1 MARTVDR
8 QQHARRR
15 AEILDAARYLVQTRG
30 YDRMTIQELRR
41 LVGMSNGTFFHY
53 FTSKTEVLQAF
64 VDRIRVETETPLL
77 PVVDDPQLPA
87 LAKLQRFFDTFD
99 QLHEAAIDA
108 VVPLLRV
115 WYTDGNAVVRQRVD
129 DATRE
134 QRAPLLARVV
144 RQGVDER
151 VFDTAHPD
159 EAADA
164 VLALGQRMGAAHAAL
179 LLDADERTAPARA
192 ERVVAVHAAFCDAV
206 ERVLGG
212 PAGCL
217 RRTDTATALHWIGA
231 VHTTQDSTPEDSE

>member
-1 MARTVDR
+1 MARTTDLE
-8 QQHARRR
+8 QHARRR
-15 AEILDAARYLVQTRG
+15 AEILDAARQLVYTRG
-30 YDRMTIQELRR
+30 YDRMTVQELRR

-53 FTSKTEVLQAF
+53 FTSKAEVLQAF
-64 VDRIRVETETPLL
+64 VDRIRVETEAPLL
-77 PVVDDPQLPA
+77 PVVDDPELPA
-87 LAKLQRFFDTFD
+87 VAKLRRFFDTFD
-99 QLHEAAIDA
+99 RLHEAAIEA

-134 QRAPLLARVV
+134 QRAPLLARVL

-159 EAADA
+159 DAADA
-164 VLALGQRMGAAHAAL
+164 VLTLVQRMGAAHAAL
-179 LLDADERTAPARA
+179 LLDPDERTAPVRA

-206 ERVLGG
+206 ERVLGA

-217 RRTDTATALHWIGA
+217 RRTDTATARHWIGA
-231 VHTTQDSTPEDSE
+231 VGRTQDSTTEDLP

>member
-1 MARTVDR
+1 MARTVD
-8 QQHARRR
+8 QLQHALRR
-15 AEILDAARYLVQTRG
+15 AEILDAARYLVYTRG

-53 FTSKTEVLQAF
+53 FTSKNDVLQAF

-77 PVVDDPQLPA
+77 PVVEDPQLPA
-87 LAKLQRFFDTFD
+87 VTKLQRFFDTFD
-99 QLHEAAIDA
+99 QLHDDAIEAI
-108 VVPLLRV
+108 VPLLRV

-151 VFDTAHPD
+151 VFSTAYPD

-164 VLALGQRMGAAHAAL
+164 VLTLVQRMGAAHAAL
-179 LLDADERTAPARA
+179 LLAGDERTAQIQA
-192 ERVVAVHAAFCDAV
+192 ERIVGVHTAFLDAV
-206 ERVLGG
+206 ERVLGA

-217 RRTDTATALHWIGA
+217 RRTDTATALHWLSA
-231 VHTTQDSTPEDSE
+231 VHTSHDSTQEESG